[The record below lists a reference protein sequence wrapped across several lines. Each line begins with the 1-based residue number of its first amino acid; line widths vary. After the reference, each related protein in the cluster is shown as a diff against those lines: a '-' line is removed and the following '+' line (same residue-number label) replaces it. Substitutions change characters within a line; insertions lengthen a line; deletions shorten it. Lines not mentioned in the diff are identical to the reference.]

1 MKHLISKKV
10 LVAGIALLTMPA
22 AVLAQKE
29 DKDKSDKKDQWENI
43 VINRSGDL
51 KDKTVIEIDG
61 DKIKVNGKEVK
72 PGEHS
77 DNISVHRNRIQGV
90 RALSPSTWSYSYN
103 DDNFSLFDE
112 DDKRAMLG
120 VATASHAK
128 GALIHTLTKESGAD
142 KAGLKKGDVITR
154 IGDDKIE
161 DPEDVSKIIRKHKP
175 GDKVKI
181 TYLRDD
187 KEQSVTAELGKY
199 KGVKISSVT
208 AGTPRI
214 NQYERV
220 MPDRI
225 PHTMD
230 DGGGFYFP
238 SMRPR
243 LGLSI
248 QDTDDGKGVKV
259 LEVEEEGNAAKA
271 GVKKDD
277 VITHMEGSEINSTDE
292 ATRLIRNNKDKASFK
307 LQVIRDGKS
316 QTIEVK
322 QPRKLK
328 TADL

>member
-22 AVLAQKE
+22 AVLAQTE
-29 DKDKSDKKDQWENI
+29 DKAKDEKKDQWENI
-43 VINRSGDL
+43 IINRSGDL
-51 KDKTVIEIDG
+51 KNKTVIEIDG
-61 DKIKVNGKEVK
+61 DKIRVNGKEVK

-77 DNISVHRNRIQGV
+77 DDISVHRNRIQGM
-90 RALSPSTWSYSYN
+90 RAISPSTWSYSYN
-103 DDNFSLFDE
+103 DDHFSLFDE
-112 DDKRAMLG
+112 DEKRAMLG
-120 VATASHAK
+120 VVTSTHAK
-128 GALIHTLTKESGAD
+128 GASIQTITKEGGAD

-161 DPEDVSKIIRKHKP
+161 DPEDVSKVIRKHKP

-208 AGTPRI
+208 GTPRPG
-214 NQYERV
+214 QFERTV
-220 MPDRI
+220 PNKMHYDA
-225 PHTMD
+225 
-230 DGGGFYFP
+230 DGQGGFYFP

-248 QDTDDGKGVKV
+248 QDTDEGKGVKV

-277 VITHMEGSEINSTDE
+277 IITHMDGTEIDNTDE
-292 ATRLIRNNKDKASFK
+292 ATRLIRSNKDKTSFK
-307 LQVIRDGKS
+307 LQILRDGKS

>member
-29 DKDKSDKKDQWENI
+29 DNTKDDKAKSEWENI
-43 VINRSGDL
+43 VINRTGNL
-51 KDKTVIEIDG
+51 NEKTIIEIDG
-61 DKIKVNGKEVK
+61 DKIRVNGKEVK
-72 PGEHS
+72 PGQNN
-77 DNISVHRNRIQGV
+77 DNINVHRSRIEGV

-103 DDNFSLFDE
+103 DDHFSLFDE
-112 DDKRAMLG
+112 DENRAMLG
-120 VATASHAK
+120 VVTATHAK
-128 GALIHTLTKESGAD
+128 GAMISTITKDGGAD

-154 IGDDKIE
+154 IAEDNIDD
-161 DPEDVSKIIRKHKP
+161 PNDVSKSIRKHKP
-175 GDKVKI
+175 GDKIKI

-187 KEQSVTAELGKY
+187 KEQTVTAELGKY
-199 KGVKISSVT
+199 KGVKINNLNV
-208 AGTPRI
+208 TPRI
-214 NQYERV
+214 DALRTYPEDLPFRPEGQ
-220 MPDRI
+220 
-225 PHTMD
+225 
-230 DGGGFYFP
+230 GFYFP

-277 VITHMEGSEINSTDE
+277 IITHLDGAEIGSTDE
-292 ATRLIRNNKDKASFK
+292 AIRMIRNNKEKASFK
-307 LQVIRDGKS
+307 IQVLRDGKS

>member
-1 MKHLISKKV
+1 MKHLISKRV

-29 DKDKSDKKDQWENI
+29 DKDKEDKKDQWENI
-43 VINRSGDL
+43 VINRSGNL
-51 KDKTVIEIDG
+51 NEKTVIEIDG
-61 DKIKVNGKEVK
+61 DKIRVNGKEVK
-72 PGEHS
+72 PGQHT
-77 DNISVHRNRIQGV
+77 DNINVHRSRIQGM

-103 DDNFSLFDE
+103 DDHFSLFDE
-112 DDKRAMLG
+112 DEKRAMLG
-120 VATASHAK
+120 VVTGSHAK
-128 GALIHTLTKESGAD
+128 GASIQTITKDGGAD

-154 IGDDKIE
+154 IGDNNIE
-161 DPEDVSKIIRKHKP
+161 DPDDVSKTIRKHKP

-181 TYLRDD
+181 TFLRDD

-208 AGTPRI
+208 NGTPRVG
-214 NQYERV
+214 QYERMTPERV
-220 MPDRI
+220 PFNMGDN
-225 PHTMD
+225 
-230 DGGGFYFP
+230 GGFYFP

-277 VITHMEGSEINSTDE
+277 VITHMDGTEINSTDE
-292 ATRLIRNNKDKASFK
+292 ATRLIRSNKEKASFK